1 MNSQTLNET
10 IALGTVTGMRSFAG
24 PATLALRYGG
34 VWKTIVPLMAA
45 GEMVADKTE
54 AIGNRTDPAPLAG
67 RAVMGALVGALV
79 AREHREPP
87 VTGALLGAAVAVA
100 AAHLAFQIRRRMPM
114 NNALAGIVEDAVV
127 VSICACCVPRVHASG
142 A

>member
-10 IALGTVTGMRSFAG
+10 IALGAVTGMRSFAG
-24 PATLALRYGG
+24 PAALAMRYGG
-34 VWKTIVPLMAA
+34 VFKAIVPLMAV
-45 GEMVADKTE
+45 GEMIADKTD

-67 RAVMGALVGALV
+67 RAVMGAVVGALV
-79 AREHREPP
+79 SREHGEPP

-100 AAHLAFQIRRRMPM
+100 AAHLAFQVRRRMPM
-114 NNALAGIVEDAVV
+114 NTVIAGLVEDAVV
-127 VSICACCVPRVHASG
+127 LGTCAYCVPRAHAHG

>member
-10 IALGTVTGMRSFAG
+10 IALGAVTGMRSFAG
-24 PATLALRYGG
+24 PAALAMRHGG
-34 VWKTIVPLMAA
+34 ILKGIVPLMAA
-45 GEMVADKTE
+45 GEMLADKTE

-79 AREHREPP
+79 AREHGEPP

-100 AAHLAFQIRRRMPM
+100 TAHLAFQVRRRMPM
-114 NNALAGIVEDAVV
+114 NGVLSGIVEDAAVV
-127 VSICACCVPRVHASG
+127 AICACCVPRVHAG
-142 A
+142 